1 MRSEKTSPDRSRKL
15 TTLVLVRHGQAS
27 FGAHNY
33 DELSATGHR
42 QSERLGAHWRSLDF
56 SADTWVSGTMAR
68 QKSTGTSALAALGT
82 SGAALGEHAGFDEYD
97 HAGLIT
103 AYLPVIAA
111 EHPEFEVQR
120 RELFSDPRSFQ
131 RFFEKVTTCWI
142 EGRAGA
148 QPLKETWEA
157 FCARCRDG
165 RRAVAPESAGT
176 VVAFTSGGVIAAA
189 LAEALKLDGGKAFE
203 MNWRIYNASVHVF
216 RLGRRGLTLLG
227 FNNVSHL
234 ELAKDSSLL
243 TFR

>member
-1 MRSEKTSPDRSRKL
+1 M
-15 TTLVLVRHGQAS
+15 
-27 FGAHNY
+27 
-33 DELSATGHR
+33 SATGHR
-42 QSERLGAHWRSLDF
+42 QSERLGAHWRSLGF
-56 SADTWVSGTMAR
+56 SADAWCSGTMAR
-68 QKSTGTSALAALGT
+68 QKSTGTSALAALGNPGT
-82 SGAALGEHAGFDEYD
+82 PIAEHRGFDEYD

-111 EHPEFEVQR
+111 EHPEFQVQR

-131 RFFEKVTTCWI
+131 RFFEKVTTCWV

-148 QPLKETWEA
+148 HPLKESWKD
-157 FCARCRDG
+157 FCARCRAG
-165 RRAVAPESAGT
+165 LREVAPESAAT

-189 LAEALKLDGGKAFE
+189 LAEALKLDGGTAFE
-203 MNWRIYNASVHVF
+203 LNWRIYNASVHVL